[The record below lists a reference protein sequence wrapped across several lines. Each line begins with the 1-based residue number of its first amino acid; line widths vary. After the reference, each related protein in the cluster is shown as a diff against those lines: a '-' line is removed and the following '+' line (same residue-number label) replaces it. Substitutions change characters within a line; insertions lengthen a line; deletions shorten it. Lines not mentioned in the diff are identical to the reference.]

1 MHGVEATHACGI
13 DSSLGTAGE
22 NRVGL
27 AQTYEVEGV
36 DNGVVGGC
44 ASRHRA
50 EVGTMIAIFHGNVAG
65 GNVGNH
71 FGNEE
76 RVVLGPVG
84 FVEGII
90 SGFLLECVKAADAG
104 SNDYADAVLVEIPV
118 SLETGILHSLTG
130 CDHGVL
136 RIEVKLT
143 QLFAVEVG
151 CGVEVL
157 DFAGELRLELR
168 GVEVSD
174 GAGAGASFHG
184 VMPRSGH
191 IISEGSDSA
200 KACYDNSF

>member
-1 MHGVEATHACGI
+1 M
-13 DSSLGTAGE
+13 
-22 NRVGL
+22 
-27 AQTYEVEGV
+27 
-36 DNGVVGGC
+36 
-44 ASRHRA
+44 
-50 EVGTMIAIFHGNVAG
+50 
-65 GNVGNH
+65 
-71 FGNEE
+71 
-76 RVVLGPVG
+76 
-84 FVEGII
+84 
-90 SGFLLECVKAADAG
+90 KAADAG